1 MDSTL
6 DKKNEITMKLL
17 HYFITEQNYNPIILQ
32 GAEDE
37 IWLENLENDYKI
49 IRIVSGHIHNNE
61 QLEYDTFKTR
71 RVVKKIKRKTFTFNM
86 RVLSI
91 FTDLGD
97 SVKLDELKGI
107 DSVYLKE
114 AEDIKNYK
122 FVKESFPDI
131 GKKLKFSEE
140 GVRLFVRITSDIN
153 RKNKTEADKA
163 NEVFKPKKP
172 TITYALII
180 INIVVFI
187 LSLLN
192 ESIVDDFCVWNI
204 GVVKYHEYYR
214 IITGTF
220 LHAGLMHIAFNMYA
234 LYILG
239 KQMESFLGKWKFL
252 IVYIISGIFG
262 SLLTL
267 AIHGENFAAVGASG
281 AIFGLLGSLLCFGYH
296 YRVYLGT
303 VIQNQIIPLLV
314 FNLAIGLMIP
324 GIDIFGHIGG
334 LIGGYLATMAV
345 GVPYK
350 GNTQERIN
358 GFVIG
363 TIILVF
369 LIYLMTQHVF

>member
-180 INIVVFI
+180 INIIVFI

>member
-97 SVKLDELKGI
+97 NVKLDELKGI

-140 GVRLFVRITSDIN
+140 GVRLFIKITSDIN

-163 NEVFKPKKP
+163 NEVFQPKKP
-172 TITYALII
+172 IITYTLII
-180 INIVVFI
+180 INLIVFMF
-187 LSLLN
+187 SMLN
-192 ESIVDDFCVWNI
+192 SKIVDDFCVWNI
-204 GVVKYHEYYR
+204 GVVKNHEYYR

-220 LHAGLMHIAFNMYA
+220 LHAGIMHLAFNMYA
-234 LYILG
+234 LYVLG
-239 KQMESFLGKWKFL
+239 KQMESFLGKWKYL
-252 IVYIISGIFG
+252 IVYLVSGIFG

-281 AIFGLLGSLLCFGYH
+281 AIFGLLGSILCFGYH

-369 LIYLMTQHVF
+369 LIYLMTQHAF